1 MKTIYKKLL
10 FLFLLLPLSV
20 LSQSTL
26 SGVVL
31 DKTSGQP
38 LPGVNVVVLG
48 SSKGV
53 ATDLDGKFQLTKV
66 VKGDKIVFSFIGFK
80 SETIV
85 YSNQTTINVSLEED
99 ANLLNEVV
107 VQIGYGTVKKKD
119 ATGAVAVL
127 AAKDFNKG
135 STVTAENLLNG
146 RIAGVTVNTSG
157 APGSGS
163 EIRIRGGASLSAIND
178 PLIVIDGL
186 PIDNNT
192 GTGSTSFLASL
203 NPSTIESI
211 SVLKDA
217 SATAIYGSRASNG
230 VILITTKKGG
240 KNLSIDYN
248 FQYGSGN
255 LVKTVSVFSADEFR
269 NVITANNPSLLP
281 KLGTSNTNWQKEI
294 YRSTDFVDHNI
305 SIRGNLFNLIP
316 SRLTVG
322 KTYQE
327 GLRLTN
333 SFNRTTAGVALNPT
347 FFKDHLKIRL
357 NANYSNEKN
366 RFADNVEGNAISYDP
381 TQPVYDASSIY
392 GGFHEYYNPANGQL
406 ITQTPRNPVAQ
417 LLQTNDLGT
426 YNRFFGNFELDY
438 KLQFFPDVRA
448 VVNVGFDE
456 GNGERTKNVGT
467 DAASA
472 GQNNNIPYGTNEFS
486 SSNRKNKLFDTYLVY
501 NKTFGK
507 TVFDATAGYSYQ
519 KYESGSYVSGNTL
532 DPNLPITGLGGFP
545 QTRTQIPVVTLGF
558 FGRTNFNYNDKYL
571 LTLSF
576 RRDGSSRFLKE
587 NRFGNFPAVGFAW
600 KMKEEFLKENKTISD
615 LKLRLSWGIT
625 GQQDMTIGGN
635 PNSAIYMQNYVTGSG
650 SSQYAFGS
658 TAIPISVSTAYNPK
672 IKWEQTTTFNAGID
686 FGLYNNRVT
695 GGVDVF
701 YKDSKDL
708 LVNGPV
714 PDGSNFSNVVF
725 QNVGSFT
732 TKGVEFNVNAQV
744 VKSTD
749 FNWNVNFNA
758 THFDRKITN
767 LINDADMLNGGNVAG
782 TGTQVLL
789 YSTGYNPSSFFV
801 YKQLYD
807 TAGKPI
813 EGTYA
818 DINGDGVINAKDRY
832 IYKNGDP
839 KVTLGFGSNLNYKN
853 LDFSFTLRSNIG
865 NRLFN
870 AVNASRAQYQ
880 NLNTGNAAGNIP
892 TSVLNTGFTTTSN
905 VVLSDLYVENASFL
919 RMDNIT
925 LGYSFPKWLEGKAS
939 LRLFAGCQN
948 AFTITDYSGLDPEI
962 TGGIDNTI
970 YPRQRQFLFGAN
982 VKF

>member
-20 LSQSTL
+20 LSQNVL

-48 SSKGV
+48 SSKGA

-80 SETIV
+80 SETIE
-85 YSNQTTINVSLEED
+85 YSNQTTIKVSLQED
-99 ANLLNEVV
+99 ANLLSEVV
-107 VQIGYGTVKKKD
+107 VQVGYGTVKKKD
-119 ATGAVAVL
+119 ATGSVAVL
-127 AAKDFNKG
+127 SAKDFNKG
-135 STVTAENLLNG
+135 SNVTAENLLNG
-146 RIAGVTVNTSG
+146 KIAGVTINTSG

-163 EIRIRGGASLSAIND
+163 EIRIRGGASLNASND

-203 NPSTIESI
+203 NPSTIETI
-211 SVLKDA
+211 TVLKDA

-230 VILITTKKGG
+230 VIIITTKKGG
-240 KNLSIDYN
+240 KNLSVDYN
-248 FQYGSGN
+248 FQYGSGS
-255 LVKTVSVFSADEFR
+255 LVKTVDVFGADDFR
-269 NVITANNPSLLP
+269 NIVTANNPSLLP
-281 KLGTSNTNWQKEI
+281 RLGTSNTNWQKEI
-294 YRSTDFVDHNI
+294 YRRTDFVDHNV
-305 SIRGNLFNLIP
+305 SVRGNLFNAIP
-316 SRLTVG
+316 TRVTVG

-347 FFKDHLKIRL
+347 LFKDHLKIRL

-366 RFADNVEGNAISYDP
+366 RFADGVEGNAISYDP

-426 YNRFFGNFELDY
+426 YDRFFGNLELDY
-438 KLQFFPDVRA
+438 KLHFFPNVRA

-456 GNGERTKNVGT
+456 GNGERTRNVGT
-467 DAASA
+467 DAAST

-486 SSNRKNKLFDTYLVY
+486 SSNKKNKLLDTYLVY

-519 KYESGSYVSGNTL
+519 KFESGTFVTGNTL
-532 DPNLPITGLGGFP
+532 DPNLATAGLGGFP
-545 QTRTQIPVVTLGF
+545 QTRFKTPVVLLGF
-558 FGRTNFNYNDKYL
+558 FGRTNINYNDKYL
-571 LTLSF
+571 LTLSY
-576 RRDGSSRFLKE
+576 RRDGSSRFAKE
-587 NRFGNFPAVGFAW
+587 NRFGNFPAAAFAW
-600 KMKEEFLKENKTISD
+600 KMKEDFFKNNKTISD
-615 LKLRLSWGIT
+615 LKLRLGWGVT
-625 GQQDMTIGGN
+625 GQQDLGQDNATV
-635 PNSAIYMQNYVTGSG
+635 YLQTYVTGSG
-650 SSQYAFGS
+650 SSQYTFGS
-658 TAIPISVSTAYNPK
+658 TAVPIAISTAYNPK
-672 IKWEQTTTFNAGID
+672 IKWEQTTTYNLGFDYGLFNDRI
-686 FGLYNNRVT
+686 T
-695 GGVDVF
+695 GALDVF
-701 YKDSKDL
+701 YKNSKDL
-708 LVNGPV
+708 LVLGPV
-714 PDGSNFSNVVF
+714 SDGSNFSNVVY

-732 TKGVEFNVNAQV
+732 TKGVEFNINAHV
-744 VKSTD
+744 VKTTD

-758 THFDRKITN
+758 THFDRKIEN
-767 LINDADMLNGGNVAG
+767 LINNADMLVGGNVAG
-782 TGTQVLL
+782 TGTQAQVFSQGYAPFSFLL
-789 YSTGYNPSSFFV
+789 

-807 TAGKPI
+807 TAGAPI
-813 EGTYA
+813 EGAYA
-818 DINGDGVINAKDRY
+818 DINGDNIINATDRY

-839 KVTLGFGSNLNYKN
+839 KVILGFGSSLNYKD
-853 LDFSFTLRSNIG
+853 LDFSFVLRSNIG

-870 AVNASRAQYQ
+870 AVDASRAQYQ
-880 NLNTGNAAGNIP
+880 GLNTGNAAGNIP

-948 AFTITDYSGLDPEI
+948 AFTITKYSGLDPEI

>member
-26 SGVVL
+26 RGIVL

-38 LPGVNVVVLG
+38 LPGVNVMISG
-48 SSKGV
+48 SSKGA
-53 ATDLDGKFQLTKV
+53 ATDFDGKFQLTKV

-85 YSNQTTINVSLEED
+85 YSDQTTINISLQED

-107 VQIGYGTVKKKD
+107 VQVGYGTVKKKD
-119 ATGAVAVL
+119 ATGSVAVL
-127 AAKDFNKG
+127 SAKDFNKG

-163 EIRIRGGASLSAIND
+163 EIRIRGGASLNASND

-211 SVLKDA
+211 TVLKDA

-248 FQYGSGN
+248 FQYGSGK
-255 LVKTVSVFSADEFR
+255 LVKTVSVFGADEFR

-281 KLGTSNTNWQKEI
+281 KLGTSETNWQKEI

-305 SIRGNLFNLIP
+305 SIRGNLFGAIP
-316 SRLTVG
+316 TRLTLG
-322 KTYQE
+322 KTFQE

-333 SFNRTTAGVALNPT
+333 SFNRNTVGVALNPT
-347 FFKDHLKIRL
+347 FFNDHLKIRL

-366 RFADNVEGNAISYDP
+366 RFADGVEGSAINYDP
-381 TQPVYDASSIY
+381 TQPVYDATSIY
-392 GGFHEYYNPANGQL
+392 GGFHEYYNPLNGQL
-406 ITQTPRNPVAQ
+406 ISQTPRNPVAQ
-417 LLQTNDLGT
+417 LLQTNDLGK

-438 KLQFFPDVRA
+438 KLHFFPDVRA

-486 SSNRKNKLFDTYLVY
+486 SSNKKNKLLDAYFVY

-519 KYESGSYVSGNTL
+519 KFESGSYVSGNTL
-532 DPNLPITGLGGFP
+532 DPNLATTGVGGFP
-545 QTRTQIPVVTLGF
+545 QTRFKTPVVLIGF

-571 LTLSF
+571 LTLSY
-576 RRDGSSRFLKE
+576 RRDGSSRFAKE
-587 NRFGNFPAVGFAW
+587 NRFGNFPAAAFAW
-600 KMKEEFLKENKTISD
+600 KMKEDFFKDNKTISD
-615 LKLRLSWGIT
+615 LKLRLGWGVT
-625 GQQDMTIGGN
+625 GQQDLGQDNATV
-635 PNSAIYMQNYVTGSG
+635 YMQTYVTGSG
-650 SSQYAFGS
+650 SSQYSFGS
-658 TAIPISVSTAYNPK
+658 TAVPIAVSTAYNPK
-672 IKWEQTTTFNAGID
+672 IKWEQTTTYNAGFD
-686 FGLYNNRVT
+686 YGLFNNRIT
-695 GGVDVF
+695 GALDVF
-701 YKDSKDL
+701 YKNSKDL
-708 LVNGPV
+708 LVLGPV
-714 PDGSNFSNVVF
+714 ADGSNFSNVVY

-732 TKGVEFNVNAQV
+732 TKGVEFNVNAHV

-749 FNWNVNFNA
+749 FNWNLNFNA

-767 LINDADMLNGGNVAG
+767 LINNADMLVGGNVAG
-782 TGTQVLL
+782 TGTQAQVFSQGYAPFSFLL
-789 YSTGYNPSSFFV
+789 

-813 EGTYA
+813 EGSYA
-818 DINGDGVINAKDRY
+818 DTNGDNVINAKDRY

-839 KVTLGFGSNLNYKN
+839 KVILGLGSSLNYKN
-853 LDFSFTLRSNIG
+853 LDFSFALRSNIG

-880 NLNTGNAAGNIP
+880 SLNTGNAAGNIP

-919 RMDNIT
+919 KMDNIT

-948 AFTITDYSGLDPEI
+948 VFTITKYSGLDPEV

>member
-20 LSQSTL
+20 LSQNSL

-38 LPGVNVVVLG
+38 LPGVNIVVSG
-48 SSKGV
+48 SSIGA
-53 ATDLDGKFQLTKV
+53 ATDFDGKFQLTKV

-85 YSNQTTINVSLEED
+85 YSNQTSISVSLQED
-99 ANLLNEVV
+99 ANVLSEVV
-107 VQIGYGTVKKKD
+107 VQVGYGTVKKKD
-119 ATGAVAVL
+119 ATGSVAVL
-127 AAKDFNKG
+127 SAKDFNKG
-135 STVTAENLLNG
+135 SNVTAENLLNG
-146 RIAGVTVNTSG
+146 KIAGVTINTSG

-163 EIRIRGGASLSAIND
+163 EIRIRGGASLNASND

-192 GTGSTSFLASL
+192 GTGATSFLASL
-203 NPSTIESI
+203 NPSTIETI
-211 SVLKDA
+211 TVLKDA

-230 VILITTKKGG
+230 VIIITTKKGG
-240 KNLSIDYN
+240 KNLSVDYN
-248 FQYGSGN
+248 FQYGSGS
-255 LVKTVSVFSADEFR
+255 LVKTIDVFGADDFR
-269 NVITANNPSLLP
+269 NIVTANNPSLLP
-281 KLGTSNTNWQKEI
+281 RLGTSNTNWQKEI
-294 YRSTDFVDHNI
+294 YRRTDFVDHNV
-305 SIRGNLFNLIP
+305 SVRGNLFNAIP
-316 SRLTVG
+316 TRVTVG

-347 FFKDHLKIRL
+347 LFKDHLKIRL

-366 RFADNVEGNAISYDP
+366 RFADGVEGNAISYDP

-426 YNRFFGNFELDY
+426 YDRFFGNLELDY
-438 KLQFFPDVRA
+438 KLHFFPNVRA

-456 GNGERTKNVGT
+456 GNGERTRNVGT
-467 DAASA
+467 EAAST

-486 SSNRKNKLFDTYLVY
+486 SSNKKNKLLDTYLVY

-507 TVFDATAGYSYQ
+507 TVFDATVGYSYQ
-519 KYESGSYVSGNTL
+519 KFESGTYVSGNTL
-532 DPNLPITGLGGFP
+532 DPNLATAGLGGFP
-545 QTRTQIPVVTLGF
+545 QTRFKTPVVLLGF
-558 FGRTNFNYNDKYL
+558 FGRTNINYNDKYL
-571 LTLSF
+571 LTLSY
-576 RRDGSSRFLKE
+576 RRDGSSRFAKE
-587 NRFGNFPAVGFAW
+587 NRFGNFPAAAFAW
-600 KMKEEFLKENKTISD
+600 KMKEDFFKNNKIISD
-615 LKLRLSWGIT
+615 LKLRLGWGVT
-625 GQQDMTIGGN
+625 GQQDLGQDNATV
-635 PNSAIYMQNYVTGSG
+635 YLQTYVTGSG
-650 SSQYAFGS
+650 SSQYTFGS
-658 TAIPISVSTAYNPK
+658 TAVPIAISTAYNPK
-672 IKWEQTTTFNAGID
+672 IKWEQTTTYNLGFDYGLFNDRI
-686 FGLYNNRVT
+686 T
-695 GGVDVF
+695 GALDVF
-701 YKDSKDL
+701 YKNSKDL
-708 LVNGPV
+708 LVLGPV
-714 PDGSNFSNVVF
+714 SDGSNFSNVVY

-732 TKGVEFNVNAQV
+732 TKGVEFNVNAHV
-744 VKSTD
+744 VKTTD

-758 THFDRKITN
+758 THFDRKIEN
-767 LINDADMLNGGNVAG
+767 LINNADMLVGGNVAG
-782 TGTQVLL
+782 TGTQAQVFSQGYAPFSFLL
-789 YSTGYNPSSFFV
+789 

-807 TAGKPI
+807 PAGAPV
-813 EGTYA
+813 EGAYA
-818 DINGDGVINAKDRY
+818 DINGDNIINATDRY

-839 KVTLGFGSNLNYKN
+839 KVILGFGSSLNYKD
-853 LDFSFTLRSNIG
+853 LDFSFVLRSNIG

-870 AVNASRAQYQ
+870 AVDASRAQYQ

-948 AFTITDYSGLDPEI
+948 VFTITKYSGLDPEI

>member
-1 MKTIYKKLL
+1 
-10 FLFLLLPLSV
+10 
-20 LSQSTL
+20 
-26 SGVVL
+26 
-31 DKTSGQP
+31 
-38 LPGVNVVVLG
+38 LG
-48 SSKGV
+48 
-53 ATDLDGKFQLTKV
+53 
-66 VKGDKIVFSFIGFK
+66 
-80 SETIV
+80 
-85 YSNQTTINVSLEED
+85 
-99 ANLLNEVV
+99 
-107 VQIGYGTVKKKD
+107 
-119 ATGAVAVL
+119 
-127 AAKDFNKG
+127 
-135 STVTAENLLNG
+135 
-146 RIAGVTVNTSG
+146 
-157 APGSGS
+157 
-163 EIRIRGGASLSAIND
+163 
-178 PLIVIDGL
+178 
-186 PIDNNT
+186 
-192 GTGSTSFLASL
+192 
-203 NPSTIESI
+203 
-211 SVLKDA
+211 
-217 SATAIYGSRASNG
+217 
-230 VILITTKKGG
+230 
-240 KNLSIDYN
+240 
-248 FQYGSGN
+248 
-255 LVKTVSVFSADEFR
+255 
-269 NVITANNPSLLP
+269 
-281 KLGTSNTNWQKEI
+281 
-294 YRSTDFVDHNI
+294 
-305 SIRGNLFNLIP
+305 
-316 SRLTVG
+316 
-322 KTYQE
+322 
-327 GLRLTN
+327 
-333 SFNRTTAGVALNPT
+333 
-347 FFKDHLKIRL
+347 
-357 NANYSNEKN
+357 
-366 RFADNVEGNAISYDP
+366 
-381 TQPVYDASSIY
+381 
-392 GGFHEYYNPANGQL
+392 
-406 ITQTPRNPVAQ
+406 
-417 LLQTNDLGT
+417 
-426 YNRFFGNFELDY
+426 
-438 KLQFFPDVRA
+438 
-448 VVNVGFDE
+448 
-456 GNGERTKNVGT
+456 
-467 DAASA
+467 
-472 GQNNNIPYGTNEFS
+472 
-486 SSNRKNKLFDTYLVY
+486 
-501 NKTFGK
+501 
-507 TVFDATAGYSYQ
+507 
-519 KYESGSYVSGNTL
+519 
-532 DPNLPITGLGGFP
+532 
-545 QTRTQIPVVTLGF
+545 
-558 FGRTNFNYNDKYL
+558 
-571 LTLSF
+571 
-576 RRDGSSRFLKE
+576 
-587 NRFGNFPAVGFAW
+587 
-600 KMKEEFLKENKTISD
+600 
-615 LKLRLSWGIT
+615 WGIT

>member
-20 LSQSTL
+20 LSQNTL

-38 LPGVNVVVLG
+38 LPGVNVLISG
-48 SSKGV
+48 SSKGA

-85 YSNQTTINVSLEED
+85 YSNQTSISVSLQED
-99 ANLLNEVV
+99 ANLLSEVV
-107 VQIGYGTVKKKD
+107 VQVGYGTVKKKD
-119 ATGAVAVL
+119 ATGSVAVL
-127 AAKDFNKG
+127 SAKDFNKG

-163 EIRIRGGASLSAIND
+163 EIRIRGGASLNASND

-255 LVKTVSVFSADEFR
+255 LVKTVAVFGADEFR

-281 KLGTSNTNWQKEI
+281 KLGTSDTNWQKEI
-294 YRSTDFVDHNI
+294 YRRTDFVDHNI
-305 SIRGNLFNLIP
+305 TIRGNLFNAIP
-316 SRLTVG
+316 ARLTVG

-333 SFNRTTAGVALNPT
+333 SFNRNTAGIALNPT
-347 FFKDHLKIRL
+347 FFNDHLKIRL

-366 RFADNVEGNAISYDP
+366 RFADGVEGNAIRYDP
-381 TQPVYDASSIY
+381 TKPVYDASSIY
-392 GGFHEYYNPANGQL
+392 GGFHEYYNTSNGEL
-406 ITQTPRNPVAQ
+406 ISQTPRNPVAQ
-417 LLQTNDLGT
+417 LLQTYDLGN

-438 KLQFFPDVRA
+438 KLHFFPDVRA

-456 GNGERTKNVGT
+456 GNGERTRNVGT
-467 DAASA
+467 NAASA

-486 SSNRKNKLFDTYLVY
+486 SSNKKNKLLDTYLVY

-519 KYESGSYVSGNTL
+519 KFESGTYVSGNIL
-532 DPNLPITGLGGFP
+532 DPNLPTTGLGGFP
-545 QTRTQIPVVTLGF
+545 QTRFKTPVVLIGF

-571 LTLSF
+571 LTLSY
-576 RRDGSSRFLKE
+576 RRDGSSRFAKE
-587 NRFGNFPAVGFAW
+587 NRFGNFPAAAFAW
-600 KMKEEFLKENKTISD
+600 KMKEDFFKNNKTISD
-615 LKLRLSWGIT
+615 LKLRLGWGVT
-625 GQQDMTIGGN
+625 GQQDLGQDNATV
-635 PNSAIYMQNYVTGSG
+635 YMQTYVTGSG
-650 SSQYAFGS
+650 SSQYTFGS
-658 TAIPISVSTAYNPK
+658 TAVPIAVSTAYNPK
-672 IKWEQTTTFNAGID
+672 IKWEQTTTYNLGFD
-686 FGLYNNRVT
+686 YGLFNNRIT
-695 GGVDVF
+695 GALDVF
-701 YKDSKDL
+701 YKNSKDL
-708 LVNGPV
+708 LVLGPV
-714 PDGSNFSNVVF
+714 SDGSNFSNVVY

-732 TKGVEFNVNAQV
+732 TKGVEFNVNAHV
-744 VKSTD
+744 IKSND
-749 FNWNVNFNA
+749 LNWNVNFNA
-758 THFDRKITN
+758 THFDRKITD
-767 LINDADMLNGGNVAG
+767 LINNADMLVGGNVAG
-782 TGTQVLL
+782 TGTQAQVFSQGYAPFSFLL
-789 YSTGYNPSSFFV
+789 

-807 TAGKPI
+807 TAGAPI
-813 EGTYA
+813 EGAYA
-818 DINGDGVINAKDRY
+818 DTNGDNVTNAKDRY

-839 KVTLGFGSNLNYKN
+839 KVTLGFGSNLTYKN

-880 NLNTGNAAGNIP
+880 SLNTGNAAGNIP

-948 AFTITDYSGLDPEI
+948 AFTITKYSGLDPEI